1 MAKKKRSPFFRHFC
15 GKSNC
20 EESITLNSFF
30 QPFLRIAKNRK
41 CGKERMSGQAFQIPD
56 TRQTG
61 GFDFSDAGQQAA
73 AGIINN
79 SAAGLQTS
87 DQAVC
92 WYYLSPAP
100 AGFQTSDQAVCRYYL
115 SPAPAGFQTSD
126 QAVCRLAS
134 VTILP
139 DAVRNQKSEL
149 HLTYF
154 SP

>member
-1 MAKKKRSPFFRHFC
+1 
-15 GKSNC
+15 
-20 EESITLNSFF
+20 
-30 QPFLRIAKNRK
+30 
-41 CGKERMSGQAFQIPD
+41 MSGQAFQIPD

-100 AGFQTSDQAVCRYYL
+100 AGFQTSDQAVCR
-115 SPAPAGFQTSD
+115 
-126 QAVCRLAS
+126 LAS